1 MEKKADRKGW
11 KKWLIVVLVL
21 VMCWAG
27 IQIFQY
33 VNADIVPVY
42 RFHWKI
48 LGYEALIVAGAY
60 GLLGVTGKRK
70 YMKR

>member
-1 MEKKADRKGW
+1 MGKRGR
-11 KKWLIVVLVL
+11 KKWLVAVLIL

-33 VNADIVPVY
+33 VSADFVPVSG
-42 RFHWKI
+42 FHWKI

-60 GLLGVTGKRK
+60 GLLGLTAKRK